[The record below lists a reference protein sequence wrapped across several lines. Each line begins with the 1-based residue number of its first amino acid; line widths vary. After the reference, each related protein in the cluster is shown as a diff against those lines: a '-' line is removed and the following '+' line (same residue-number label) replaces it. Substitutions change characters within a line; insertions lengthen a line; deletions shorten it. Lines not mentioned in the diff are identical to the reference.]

1 MKKARRPQGR
11 MNLRPGKFAPQE
23 YLQVIEKYRWL
34 KCVAKKNRF
43 LKNEAKK
50 LLKTKDWHQ
59 KRS

>member
-1 MKKARRPQGR
+1 